1 MFYLTVNETFDKEI
15 GNDNFRG
22 KPKIEIIRMI
32 EENNI
37 VVAQCSVQ
45 CKIKAVG
52 LLDNLFCD
60 VFQIKSGK
68 IKQRT
73 TYQMN
78 K

>member
-1 MFYLTVNETFDKEI
+1 
-15 GNDNFRG
+15 
-22 KPKIEIIRMI
+22 MI

-37 VVAQCSVQ
+37 VLAQGSIH

-60 VFQIKSGK
+60 VFQMKSGK